1 MTYVILLY
9 TAVTNTI
16 PAEFALFATS
26 PRRGLGRLS
35 PVRPIGLQP
44 RLGRAEPREV
54 EATAAGE
61 DVAEGFGRVAAALF
75 VARVLRAGGV
85 FGGLGHVQNSDGGGN
100 TPPELFFHGEV
111 SLLHLLDDLLGTL
124 M

>member
-1 MTYVILLY
+1 M
-9 TAVTNTI
+9 
-16 PAEFALFATS
+16 FALFATS
-26 PRRGLGRLS
+26 PRRRPGRLL
-35 PVRPIGLQP
+35 PVPRPIGPGLQP
-44 RLGRAEPREV
+44 RLGRAEPGEV
-54 EATAAGE
+54 KATAARK
-61 DVAEGFGRVAAALF
+61 DVAEGFGRVATALF
-75 VARVLRAGGV
+75 VASMLRAGGI